1 MIESVVEDLDVKK
14 QLFVELDRIV
24 KDGAIL
30 ATNTS
35 TLPVVEMAVET
46 GRPERVR
53 RRPLLQP
60 RPAMSLVEVVR
71 TLLSSDETVAEAVA
85 FAEACGKG
93 PVVVEDR
100 AGFIVN
106 ALLFPYL
113 NNAVRMLENRT
124 ASRDD
129 IDAAMKG
136 GCGFP
141 MGPLALLDLVGLDT
155 SVAILDA
162 LYAEFRDPNYAAVPL
177 LRRMVAA
184 GQLGRK
190 SGHGFYDY
198 AEVAARSPRIR
209 SRRPH
214 PGANRGERHDDHDDA
229 SALDEA
235 ERGRRRA
242 RWRRWRASARRAG
255 RKAVLTGR
263 WLADTVVEVAP
274 RLPVRDARH
283 AVGPPRRG

>member
-1 MIESVVEDLDVKK
+1 MSATADLDALADCDLVLESVVEDLDVKK
-14 QLFVELDRIV
+14 QLFAELDRIV

-46 GRPERVR
+46 GRPERVVGVHFFN
-53 RRPLLQP
+53 PA
-60 RPAMSLVEVVR
+60 PAMSLVEVVR
-71 TLLSSDETVAEAVA
+71 TLAV
-85 FAEACGKG
+85 ERRDRRRGRGVRRGLRQERRSWSRTG
-93 PVVVEDR
+93 P
-100 AGFIVN
+100 GFIVN

-136 GCGFP
+136 GCNFP

-190 SGHGFYDY
+190 SGLGFYDY
-198 AEVAARSPRIR
+198 AR
-209 SRRPH
+209 
-214 PGANRGERHDDHDDA
+214 
-229 SALDEA
+229 
-235 ERGRRRA
+235 
-242 RWRRWRASARRAG
+242 
-255 RKAVLTGR
+255 
-263 WLADTVVEVAP
+263 
-274 RLPVRDARH
+274 
-283 AVGPPRRG
+283 